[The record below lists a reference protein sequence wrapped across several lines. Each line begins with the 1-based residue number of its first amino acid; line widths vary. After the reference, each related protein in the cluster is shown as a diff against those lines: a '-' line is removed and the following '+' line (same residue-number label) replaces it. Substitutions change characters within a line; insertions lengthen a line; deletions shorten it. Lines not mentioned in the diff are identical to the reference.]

1 MSKKHILFITPLPPP
16 VHGSAMMSQYIKESK
31 LINEAFKC
39 DYVNLST
46 SRRMDEI
53 GKKPLLKMVRFV
65 WAYCMV
71 LGKLMG
77 HHYDLCY
84 LAITCHGIGFLKD
97 APFVLLCKLFGKK
110 IVIHQHNKGMSR
122 NVEQWPYRWLLPWVY
137 RDTKVILLS
146 WRLYPD
152 IEKVVR
158 KEQVLICPNGIPE
171 TLQKEPEAKRRNR
184 IPHLL
189 FLSNLMVSK
198 GVLVLLDALEILKD
212 KGYSFICDFVGGET
226 AEIDAVRFK
235 AEVEKRGLNRLAIYD
250 GKQYGADKERF
261 FRQADAFVLPSDNEC
276 FPLVNLEAMQYK
288 LPIISTEV
296 GGIPDVVKD
305 GENGL
310 IAEKKNPQSL
320 ADCMARLL
328 DDREL
333 REKMGEDGFRKFKEH
348 YTLQAFEDC
357 FFDCVI
363 NINMGG
369 VKLVLSFYRG
379 KKFGKEKSAFLQN
392 ADVFVFPTY
401 YDNEC
406 FPVVLLEAM
415 QHKLPVVTTN
425 EGGVEDIIEDGVN
438 GFVCEKQDAT
448 SVADRLIRLITDE
461 SLRTRMGEAGY
472 EKYQTQYTLHC
483 FETKMKECLMES
495 F

>member
-1 MSKKHILFITPLPPP
+1 MKKRILFITPLPPP

-31 LINEAFKC
+31 LINKAFEC

-71 LGKLMG
+71 LGKLMC
-77 HHYDLCY
+77 HRYDLCY

-158 KEQVLICPNGIPE
+158 KEQILICPNGIPE
-171 TLQKEPEAKRRNR
+171 TLQKEPEAKRHNR

-198 GVLVLLDALEILKD
+198 GGLVLLDALEILKD

-226 AEIDAVRFK
+226 VEIDATRFK
-235 AEVEKRGLNRLAIYD
+235 AEVEKRGLDKLVIYS
-250 GKQYGADKERF
+250 GKKYGADKERF
-261 FRQADAFVLPSDNEC
+261 FKQADA
-276 FPLVNLEAMQYK
+276 
-288 LPIISTEV
+288 
-296 GGIPDVVKD
+296 
-305 GENGL
+305 
-310 IAEKKNPQSL
+310 
-320 ADCMARLL
+320 
-328 DDREL
+328 
-333 REKMGEDGFRKFKEH
+333 
-348 YTLQAFEDC
+348 
-357 FFDCVI
+357 
-363 NINMGG
+363 
-369 VKLVLSFYRG
+369 
-379 KKFGKEKSAFLQN
+379 
-392 ADVFVFPTY
+392 FVFPTY

-415 QHKLPVVTTN
+415 QHKLSIVTTN

-438 GFVCEKQDAT
+438 GFVCERQDAT

-461 SLRTRMGEAGY
+461 SLRTRMGKAGY
-472 EKYQTQYTLHC
+472 EKYQIRYTLHC

>member
-31 LINEAFKC
+31 LLNEAFDC

-65 WAYCMV
+65 WAYGIV
-71 LGKLMG
+71 LGKLIC
-77 HHYDLCY
+77 HRYDLCY
-84 LAITCHGIGFLKD
+84 LAITCYGIGFLKD

-110 IVIHQHNKGMSR
+110 IVIHQHNKGMR
-122 NVEQWPYRWLLPWVY
+122 RDVERWPYSWLLSWAY
-137 RDTKVILLS
+137 RNTKVILLS

-171 TLQKEPEAKRRNR
+171 NLQEEPETKRHNR

-198 GVLVLLDALEILKD
+198 GVLVLLDALKILKN
-212 KGYSFICDFVGGET
+212 KGYSFVCDFVGGET
-226 AEIDAVRFK
+226 AEIDAIRFK
-235 AEVEKRGLNRLAIYD
+235 VEVEKRGLDKLVIYD

-261 FRQADAFVLPSDNEC
+261 FKQADAFVLPS
-276 FPLVNLEAMQYK
+276 
-288 LPIISTEV
+288 
-296 GGIPDVVKD
+296 
-305 GENGL
+305 
-310 IAEKKNPQSL
+310 
-320 ADCMARLL
+320 
-328 DDREL
+328 
-333 REKMGEDGFRKFKEH
+333 
-348 YTLQAFEDC
+348 
-357 FFDCVI
+357 
-363 NINMGG
+363 
-369 VKLVLSFYRG
+369 
-379 KKFGKEKSAFLQN
+379 
-392 ADVFVFPTY
+392 
-401 YDNEC
+401 DNEC

-425 EGGVEDIIEDGVN
+425 EGGIEDIIEDGVN
-438 GFVCEKQDAT
+438 GFVCEKQDAP
-448 SVADRLIRLITDE
+448 SMADQLVRLIMDE

-472 EKYQTQYTLHC
+472 EKYQTWYTLHC

-495 F
+495 I

>member
-1 MSKKHILFITPLPPP
+1 MKKHILFITPLPPP

-31 LINEAFKC
+31 FINEAFDC

-53 GKKPLLKMVRFV
+53 GKKPLLKMIRFV
-65 WAYCMV
+65 WTYCIV
-71 LGKLMG
+71 FGKLMC
-77 HHYDLCY
+77 HRYDLCY

-122 NVEQWPYRWLLPWVY
+122 DVERWHYRWLLPWVY
-137 RDTKVILLS
+137 RNTKVILLS

-171 TLQKEPEAKRRNR
+171 NLQEEPEAKRHNR

-198 GVLVLLDALEILKD
+198 GVLVLLDALEILKN
-212 KGYSFICDFVGGET
+212 KGYSFVCDFVGGET
-226 AEIDAVRFK
+226 AEIDAARFK
-235 AEVEKRGLNRLAIYD
+235 AEVEKRGLDKWVIYD

-261 FRQADAFVLPSDNEC
+261 FKQADAFVL
-276 FPLVNLEAMQYK
+276 
-288 LPIISTEV
+288 
-296 GGIPDVVKD
+296 
-305 GENGL
+305 
-310 IAEKKNPQSL
+310 
-320 ADCMARLL
+320 
-328 DDREL
+328 
-333 REKMGEDGFRKFKEH
+333 
-348 YTLQAFEDC
+348 
-357 FFDCVI
+357 
-363 NINMGG
+363 
-369 VKLVLSFYRG
+369 LS
-379 KKFGKEKSAFLQN
+379 
-392 ADVFVFPTY
+392 
-401 YDNEC
+401 DNEC

-425 EGGVEDIIEDGVN
+425 VGGVEDIIENGVN
-438 GFVCEKQDAT
+438 GFVCERQDAP
-448 SVADRLIRLITDE
+448 SVADRLVSLIMDE
-461 SLRTRMGEAGY
+461 SLSTRMGEAGY
-472 EKYQTQYTLHC
+472 EKYQTRYTLHW

-495 F
+495 M